1 MAAADPSTR
10 LLTQAARRH
19 GACLLGASDE
29 PHEELLAM
37 VWGPR
42 FDREHAL
49 GLWALAH
56 RREPVESL
64 PVLPVL
70 LEAADRFDQLPR
82 ADQHRLRRLVIRH
95 RGMACAAAV

>member
-1 MAAADPSTR
+1 MATADPSRR

-19 GACLLGASDE
+19 GTCLLAACDE

-42 FDREHAL
+42 FDRAHAL

-56 RREPVESL
+56 RRQPVESL
-64 PVLPVL
+64 PVLPDL

-95 RGMACAAAV
+95 RGMACATPV